1 MPQTQLA
8 HAVQAET
15 TAPSIDAEQLI
26 GALAKRIGSL
36 GTEVAD
42 VAGHLEEVTGRMT
55 QQSSEFKE
63 LQWAAETMVS
73 GNREIDRAARETQG
87 AASTAGAE
95 ITDSRKLMAE
105 AVANIDRLGQSVGKI
120 EERLGSFG
128 TVIKQIGGVA
138 ASIET
143 IAKHTRL
150 LALNAAIEAARA
162 GDAGRGFAV
171 VAAEV
176 KNLAEGTRKATDQI
190 GSIVRDLGAQIEG
203 LIAESGEA
211 TKHAGQAATG
221 AERVHG
227 VIIRSD
233 DAFKTVGREID
244 AIATAAAENM
254 RHCDSTIEKLSSL
267 SEGVEHTSANLGQA
281 DERLN
286 GLLSLSETLIEFIA
300 QSGVETA
307 DTPLIKS
314 VVETAS
320 RISNEFSAA
329 IKRREITASQLFD
342 EKYREIPGSNPP
354 QYMTDFTTFTDRLLP
369 PIQDPLQK
377 LDPRIVFCVAWAKGG
392 YLPTH
397 NPNYSHMQG
406 QDVEWNAANCR
417 NRRLFDD
424 RAVHKVAQSRKPF
437 LLQTYRRN
445 MGGGKFALMKDLSA
459 PIVVDGR
466 HWGAFRMG
474 FREMLGSGSSST

>member
-1 MPQTQLA
+1 MPQTQ
-8 HAVQAET
+8 HART
-15 TAPSIDAEQLI
+15 TPAGVDAPSIDTEELI
-26 GALAKRIGSL
+26 GALAKRIGNL

-42 VAGHLEEVTGRMT
+42 VAGHLEEVTGRMSE
-55 QQSSEFKE
+55 QSSEFKD
-63 LQWAAETMVS
+63 LQYAAETMVS

-87 AASTAGAE
+87 AASTAGGE
-95 ITDSRKLMAE
+95 ITDSRKLMEE
-105 AVANIDRLGQSVGKI
+105 AVTNIGRLTNSVGKI

-138 ASIET
+138 SSIET

-190 GSIVRDLGAQIEG
+190 SIIVRDLGSQIEG
-203 LIAESGEA
+203 LINESVEA
-211 TKHAGQAATG
+211 TKHAGQAASG
-221 AERVHG
+221 AERVQG

-254 RHCDSTIEKLSSL
+254 RHCDSTIEKLTSL
-267 SEGVEHTSANLGQA
+267 SEGVEHTSANLEQA
-281 DERLN
+281 DHRLN
-286 GLLSLSETLIEFIA
+286 GLLTLSETLIEFIA

-307 DTPLIKS
+307 DTPLIQA
-314 VVETAS
+314 VVDTAA
-320 RISNEFSAA
+320 RISSEFAAA
-329 IKRREITASQLFD
+329 IKRREITVSQLFD
-342 EKYREIPGSNPP
+342 ENYREIPGTNPS
-354 QYMTDFTTFTDRLLP
+354 QYMLDYTTFTDRLLP
-369 PIQDPLQK
+369 QIQDPLLK

-397 NPNYSHMQG
+397 NPSYSHPQG
-406 QDVEWNAANCR
+406 HDAEWNAANCR

-424 RAVHKVAQSRKPF
+424 RAVRKVGLSRKPF

-459 PIVVDGR
+459 PIVVEGK

-474 FREMLGSGSSST
+474 FRESLGSNA

>member
-1 MPQTQLA
+1 MPQPQFAPAMQT
-8 HAVQAET
+8 ET
-15 TAPSIDAEQLI
+15 DAPSVDSAQLI
-26 GALAKRIGSL
+26 GALATRIGSL

-42 VAGHLEEVTGRMT
+42 VAGHLEEVTSRMS

-63 LQWAAETMVS
+63 LQWTAETMVS

-87 AASTAGAE
+87 AASTAGTE
-95 ITDSRKLMAE
+95 ITDSRKLMEE
-105 AVANIDRLGQSVGKI
+105 AVTNIARLTQSVGKI
-120 EERLGSFG
+120 EDRLGSFG

-138 ASIET
+138 SSIET

-162 GDAGRGFAV
+162 GEAGRGFAV

-190 GSIVRDLGAQIEG
+190 GAIVRDLGSQIEG
-203 LIAESGEA
+203 LIAEGGEA
-211 TKHAGQAATG
+211 TRHAAQAATG
-221 AERVHG
+221 AERVQG

-254 RHCDSTIEKLSSL
+254 RHCDSTIEKLTSL
-267 SEGVEHTSANLGQA
+267 FEGVERTAVNLGQA
-281 DERLN
+281 DERLS

-300 QSGVETA
+300 QSGAESP
-307 DTPLIKS
+307 DTPLIR
-314 VVETAS
+314 VVVDTAA
-320 RISNEFSAA
+320 RIGNEFAAA
-329 IKRREITASQLFD
+329 IKRREITFAQLFD
-342 EKYREIPGSNPP
+342 ENYREIPGSNPP
-354 QYMTDFTTFTDRLLP
+354 QYMTAYTTFTDRLLP

-377 LDPRIVFCVAWAKGG
+377 IDPRVVFCVAWAKGG

-397 NPNYSHMQG
+397 NPDYSHRQG
-406 QDVEWNAANCR
+406 TDAEWNAAHCR

-424 RAVHKVAQSRKPF
+424 RAVRKVAENRKPF

-459 PIVVDGR
+459 PILVDGR

-474 FREMLGSGSSST
+474 YREC

>member
-1 MPQTQLA
+1 MPQSQFATV
-8 HAVQAET
+8 VQT
-15 TAPSIDAEQLI
+15 HTDAPSVDGAQLI
-26 GALAKRIGSL
+26 GALATRIGSL

-42 VAGHLEEVTGRMT
+42 VAGHLEEVSGCMS

-63 LQWAAETMVS
+63 LKWAAETMVE

-87 AASTAGAE
+87 AASTAGTE

-105 AVANIDRLGQSVGKI
+105 AVGNIARLAQSVGKI
-120 EERLGSFG
+120 EDRLGSFG

-138 ASIET
+138 SSIET

-162 GDAGRGFAV
+162 GEAGRGFAV

-190 GSIVRDLGAQIEG
+190 GAIVRDLGSQIEG
-203 LIAESGEA
+203 LIAEGGEA
-211 TKHAGQAATG
+211 TRNATQAATG
-221 AERVHG
+221 AERVQG

-254 RHCDSTIEKLSSL
+254 RHCDSTIEKLTSL
-267 SEGVEHTSANLGQA
+267 SAGVEHTADNLGRA

-286 GLLSLSETLIEFIA
+286 ALLTLSETLIEFIA
-300 QSGVETA
+300 QSGVESA
-307 DTPLIKS
+307 DTPLIRV
-314 VVETAS
+314 VVETAA
-320 RISNEFSAA
+320 RIGEEFAAA
-329 IKRREITASQLFD
+329 IRRREITAAQLFD
-342 EKYREIPGSNPP
+342 ENYREIPGSNPP
-354 QYMTDFTTFTDRLLP
+354 QYMTAYTTFTDRLLP

-377 LDPRIVFCVAWAKGG
+377 MDPRIVFCVAWAKGG

-397 NPNYSHMQG
+397 NPDYSHPQG
-406 QDVEWNAANCR
+406 SDAEWNAAHCR

-424 RAVHKVAQSRKPF
+424 RAVRKVAQSRKPF

-459 PIVVDGR
+459 PILVDGR
-466 HWGAFRMG
+466 HWGALRMG
-474 FREMLGSGSSST
+474 YREC

>member
-1 MPQTQLA
+1 MPQSQFA
-8 HAVQAET
+8 HAMQTEID
-15 TAPSIDAEQLI
+15 APSVDSAQLI
-26 GALAKRIGSL
+26 SALATRIGSL

-42 VAGHLEEVTGRMT
+42 VAGHLEEVTSRMS

-63 LQWAAETMVS
+63 LQWTSETMVA
-73 GNREIDRAARETQG
+73 GNREIDRAAREAQG
-87 AASTAGAE
+87 AASTAGTE
-95 ITDSRKLMAE
+95 ITDSRKLMEE
-105 AVANIDRLGQSVGKI
+105 AVSNIARLTQSVGKI
-120 EERLGSFG
+120 ENRLSSFG

-138 ASIET
+138 SSIET

-162 GDAGRGFAV
+162 GEAGRGFAV

-190 GSIVRDLGAQIEG
+190 GAIVRDLGSQIEG
-203 LIAESGEA
+203 LIAEGGEA
-211 TKHAGQAATG
+211 TKHAVQAAAG
-221 AERVHG
+221 AERVQG

-244 AIATAAAENM
+244 SIATAAAENM
-254 RHCDSTIEKLSSL
+254 RHCDSTIEKLTSL
-267 SEGVEHTSANLGQA
+267 SEGVERTAVNLGQA

-300 QSGVETA
+300 QSGVESA
-307 DTPLIKS
+307 DTPLIR
-314 VVETAS
+314 VVVDTAA
-320 RISNEFSAA
+320 RISNEFAAA
-329 IKRREITASQLFD
+329 IKRREITLAQLFD
-342 EKYREIPGSNPP
+342 ENYREIPGSNPP
-354 QYMTDFTTFTDRLLP
+354 QYMTAYTTFTDRLLP
-369 PIQDPLQK
+369 PIQDPVQK

-397 NPNYSHMQG
+397 NPDYSHRQG
-406 QDVEWNAANCR
+406 TDAEWNAAHCR
-417 NRRLFDD
+417 NRRVFDD
-424 RAVHKVAQSRKPF
+424 RAVRKVAQNRKPF

-459 PIVVDGR
+459 PILVDGR

-474 FREMLGSGSSST
+474 YREC

>member
-1 MPQTQLA
+1 MPQSQFA
-8 HAVQAET
+8 HVMQTET
-15 TAPSIDAEQLI
+15 DAPSVDSAQLI
-26 GALAKRIGSL
+26 SALATRIGSL

-42 VAGHLEEVTGRMT
+42 VAGHLEEVTSRMS

-63 LQWAAETMVS
+63 LQWTSETMVA
-73 GNREIDRAARETQG
+73 GNREIDRAAREAQG
-87 AASTAGAE
+87 AASTAGTE
-95 ITDSRKLMAE
+95 ITDSRKLMEE
-105 AVANIDRLGQSVGKI
+105 AVSNIARLTQSVGKI
-120 EERLGSFG
+120 EDRLGSFG

-138 ASIET
+138 SSIET

-162 GDAGRGFAV
+162 GEAGRGFAV

-190 GSIVRDLGAQIEG
+190 GAIVRDLGSQIEG
-203 LIAESGEA
+203 LIAEGGEA
-211 TKHAGQAATG
+211 TKHAVQAATG
-221 AERVHG
+221 AERVQG

-244 AIATAAAENM
+244 SIATAAAENM
-254 RHCDSTIEKLSSL
+254 RHCDSTIEKLTSL
-267 SEGVEHTSANLGQA
+267 SEGVEHTALNLGQA

-300 QSGVETA
+300 QSGVESA
-307 DTPLIKS
+307 DTPLIRV
-314 VVETAS
+314 VVETAA
-320 RISNEFSAA
+320 RIGNEFAAA
-329 IKRREITASQLFD
+329 IKRREITLAQLFD
-342 EKYREIPGSNPP
+342 ENYREIPGSNPP
-354 QYMTDFTTFTDRLLP
+354 QYMTAYTTFTDRLLP
-369 PIQDPLQK
+369 PIQDPVQK

-397 NPNYSHMQG
+397 NPDYSHRQG
-406 QDVEWNAANCR
+406 TDADWNAAHCR
-417 NRRLFDD
+417 NRRVFDD
-424 RAVHKVAQSRKPF
+424 RAVRKVAQNRKPF

-459 PIVVDGR
+459 PILVDGR

-474 FREMLGSGSSST
+474 YREC

>member
-1 MPQTQLA
+1 MPQPHSA
-8 HAVQAET
+8 QALQTET
-15 TAPSIDAEQLI
+15 DAPSDDSAQLI
-26 GALAKRIGSL
+26 GALATRIGSL

-42 VAGHLEEVTGRMT
+42 VAGHLEEVTSRMS

-63 LQWAAETMVS
+63 LQWAAETMVA
-73 GNREIDRAARETQG
+73 GNREIDRAARATQG
-87 AASTAGAE
+87 AASTAGTE
-95 ITDSRKLMAE
+95 ITDSRKLMEE
-105 AVANIDRLGQSVGKI
+105 AVGNIARLTQSVGKI
-120 EERLGSFG
+120 EDRLGLFG

-138 ASIET
+138 SSIET

-162 GDAGRGFAV
+162 GEAGRGFAV

-190 GSIVRDLGAQIEG
+190 GAIVRDLGSQIEG
-203 LIAESGEA
+203 LIAEGGEA
-211 TKHAGQAATG
+211 TRHAVQAATG
-221 AERVHG
+221 AERVQG

-244 AIATAAAENM
+244 AIATAAADNM
-254 RHCDSTIEKLSSL
+254 RHCDSTIEKLTAL
-267 SEGVEHTSANLGQA
+267 SEGVEHTAANLGQA

-300 QSGVETA
+300 QSGVESA
-307 DTPLIKS
+307 DTPLIR
-314 VVETAS
+314 VVVDAAA
-320 RISNEFSAA
+320 RIGNEFAAA
-329 IKRREITASQLFD
+329 IKRREITLAQLFD
-342 EKYREIPGSNPP
+342 ENYREIPGSNPP
-354 QYMTDFTTFTDRLLP
+354 QYMTAYTTFTDRLLP

-397 NPNYSHMQG
+397 NPDYSHRQG
-406 QDVEWNAANCR
+406 TDAEWNAAHCR
-417 NRRLFDD
+417 NRRVFDD
-424 RAVHKVAQSRKPF
+424 RAVRKVAQNRKPF

-459 PIVVDGR
+459 PILVDGR

-474 FREMLGSGSSST
+474 YREC

>member
-1 MPQTQLA
+1 MPQTPLA
-8 HAVQAET
+8 RAL
-15 TAPSIDAEQLI
+15 PIDATPASMDTGKLI
-26 GALAKRIGSL
+26 GALAQRVGNL
-36 GTEVAD
+36 GIEVAD
-42 VAGHLEEVTGRMT
+42 VAGHLEEVTDRMT
-55 QQSSEFKE
+55 RQSTEFKQ
-63 LQWAAETMVS
+63 LQYAAETMVS
-73 GNREIDRAARETQG
+73 GNREIDRAVRETQS
-87 AASTAGAE
+87 AASAAGSE
-95 ITDSRKLMAE
+95 ITDSRKLMLA
-105 AVANIDRLGQSVGKI
+105 AVENISELTRSVARI

-128 TVIKQIGGVA
+128 TVIQQIGGVA

-176 KNLAEGTRKATDQI
+176 KNLSEGTRKATDQI
-190 GSIVRDLGAQIEG
+190 RAIVRDLGPQIDG
-203 LIAESGEA
+203 LISESGEA
-211 TKHAGQAATG
+211 TQYAGQAASG

-244 AIATAAAENM
+244 AIAAAAAENM
-254 RHCDSTIEKLSSL
+254 RHCDSTIEKLTSL
-267 SEGVEHTSANLGQA
+267 SEGVEHTSANLEHA
-281 DERLN
+281 DQRLN

-307 DTPLIKS
+307 DTPLIQA
-314 VVETAS
+314 VVDTAA
-320 RISNEFSAA
+320 RISREFSAA
-329 IKRREITASQLFD
+329 VRRREISSEQLFD
-342 EKYREIPGSNPP
+342 EDYREIPGTNPP
-354 QYMTDFTTFTDRLLP
+354 QYLTDYTSLTDRLLP

-397 NPNYSHMQG
+397 NPQYSHPQG
-406 QDVEWNAANCR
+406 LDVEWNAAHCR
-417 NRRLFDD
+417 NRRIFDD
-424 RAVHKVAQSRKPF
+424 RAVRKVGESRKPF

-445 MGGGKFALMKDLSA
+445 MGGGRFVMMRDLSA
-459 PIVVDGR
+459 PIIVDGR
-466 HWGAFRMG
+466 HWGALRMG
-474 FREMLGSGSSST
+474 FRESLSDS

>member
-1 MPQTQLA
+1 MPQPQFAPAMQT
-8 HAVQAET
+8 ET
-15 TAPSIDAEQLI
+15 DAPSVDSAQLI
-26 GALAKRIGSL
+26 GALATRIGSL

-42 VAGHLEEVTGRMT
+42 VAGHLEEVTSRMS
-55 QQSSEFKE
+55 QQSTEFKE
-63 LQWAAETMVS
+63 LQWTSETMVA
-73 GNREIDRAARETQG
+73 GNREIDRAAREAQG
-87 AASTAGAE
+87 AASTAGTE
-95 ITDSRKLMAE
+95 ITDSRKLMEE
-105 AVANIDRLGQSVGKI
+105 AVSNIARLTQSVGKI
-120 EERLGSFG
+120 EDRLGSFG

-138 ASIET
+138 SSIET

-162 GDAGRGFAV
+162 GEAGRGFAV

-190 GSIVRDLGAQIEG
+190 GAIVRDLGSQIEG
-203 LIAESGEA
+203 LIAEGGEA
-211 TKHAGQAATG
+211 TRHAVQAATG
-221 AERVHG
+221 AERVQG

-244 AIATAAAENM
+244 AIATAAADNM
-254 RHCDSTIEKLSSL
+254 RHCDSTIEKLTAL
-267 SEGVEHTSANLGQA
+267 SEGVEHTAANLGQA

-300 QSGVETA
+300 QSGVESA
-307 DTPLIKS
+307 DTPLIR
-314 VVETAS
+314 VVVDAAA
-320 RISNEFSAA
+320 RIGNEFAAA
-329 IKRREITASQLFD
+329 IKRREITLAQLFD
-342 EKYREIPGSNPP
+342 ENYREIPGSNPP
-354 QYMTDFTTFTDRLLP
+354 QYMTAYTTFTDRLLP

-397 NPNYSHMQG
+397 NPDYSHRQG
-406 QDVEWNAANCR
+406 TDAEWNAAHCR
-417 NRRLFDD
+417 NRRVFDD
-424 RAVHKVAQSRKPF
+424 RAVRKVAQNRKPF

-459 PIVVDGR
+459 PILVDGR

-474 FREMLGSGSSST
+474 YREC

>member
-1 MPQTQLA
+1 MPQPQLA
-8 HAVQAET
+8 HAPQTDAA
-15 TAPSIDAEQLI
+15 APAVDTEQLI
-26 GALAKRIGSL
+26 GALAKRIGNL

-42 VAGHLEEVTGRMT
+42 VTGHLEEVTGRMSE
-55 QQSSEFKE
+55 QSTEFKE

-73 GNREIDRAARETQG
+73 GNREIDRAARATQG
-87 AASTAGAE
+87 AAGAAGTE
-95 ITDSRKLMAE
+95 ITDSRKLMEE
-105 AVANIDRLGQSVGKI
+105 AVANIGRLTQSVGKI

-138 ASIET
+138 SSIET

-190 GSIVRDLGAQIEG
+190 GHIVRDLGSQIEG
-203 LIAESGEA
+203 LIAEGGEA
-211 TKHAGQAATG
+211 ANHAAQAATG
-221 AERVHG
+221 AERVQG

-254 RHCDSTIEKLSSL
+254 RHCDSTIEKLTSL
-267 SEGVEHTSANLGQA
+267 SEGVERTAVNLGKA

-300 QSGVETA
+300 QSGVQTA
-307 DTPLIKS
+307 DTPLIQV
-314 VVETAS
+314 VVETAA
-320 RISNEFSAA
+320 RIGNEFAAA
-329 IKRREITASQLFD
+329 IRRREITAAQLFD
-342 EKYREIPGSNPP
+342 ENYREIPGSNPP
-354 QYMTDFTTFTDRLLP
+354 QYMTDYTTFTDRLLP
-369 PIQDPLQK
+369 PIQDPLQR

-397 NPNYSHMQG
+397 NPNYSHPQG
-406 QDVEWNAANCR
+406 TDAAWNAANCR

-424 RAVHKVAQSRKPF
+424 RAVRKVAQNRKPF
-437 LLQTYRRN
+437 LLQTYRRD

-459 PIVVDGR
+459 PILVDGR
-466 HWGAFRMG
+466 HWGALRMG
-474 FREMLGSGSSST
+474 FRESLTGGTSGT

>member
-1 MPQTQLA
+1 
-8 HAVQAET
+8 
-15 TAPSIDAEQLI
+15 
-26 GALAKRIGSL
+26 
-36 GTEVAD
+36 
-42 VAGHLEEVTGRMT
+42 
-55 QQSSEFKE
+55 
-63 LQWAAETMVS
+63 
-73 GNREIDRAARETQG
+73 
-87 AASTAGAE
+87 
-95 ITDSRKLMAE
+95 
-105 AVANIDRLGQSVGKI
+105 
-120 EERLGSFG
+120 
-128 TVIKQIGGVA
+128 VIKQIGGVA
-138 ASIET
+138 SSIET

-162 GDAGRGFAV
+162 GEAGRGFAV

-190 GSIVRDLGAQIEG
+190 GAIVRDLGAQIDG
-203 LIAESGEA
+203 LIAEGGEA
-211 TKHAGQAATG
+211 TELGGQAAAG

-254 RHCDSTIEKLSSL
+254 RHCDSTIEKLTAL
-267 SEGVEHTSANLGQA
+267 SEGVEHTSQNLGQA
-281 DERLN
+281 DARLN
-286 GLLSLSETLIEFIA
+286 GLLSLSETLIEYIA

-307 DTPLIKS
+307 DSPLIR
-314 VVETAS
+314 VVMETAA
-320 RISNEFSAA
+320 RISSEFTAA

-342 EKYREIPGSNPP
+342 EHYREIPGSNPS
-354 QYMTDFTTFTDRLLP
+354 QYMTDYTNFADRLLP
-369 PIQDPLQK
+369 AIQDPLQT

-397 NPNYSHMQG
+397 NPNYRHPQG
-406 QDVEWNAANCR
+406 QDAEWNAANCR

-424 RAVHKVAQSRKPF
+424 RAVRKVSQNRKPF

-445 MGGGKFALMKDLSA
+445 MGYGKFALMKDLSA

-474 FREMLGSGSSST
+474 FRETLDR

>member
-1 MPQTQLA
+1 MSQSQSA
-8 HAVQAET
+8 HALQAET
-15 TAPSIDAEQLI
+15 DAPSADSAELI
-26 GALAKRIGSL
+26 GALATRIGSL

-42 VAGHLEEVTGRMT
+42 VAGHLEEVTSRMSR
-55 QQSSEFKE
+55 QSSEFKE
-63 LQWAAETMVS
+63 LQWAAETMVA

-87 AASTAGAE
+87 AASTAGTE
-95 ITDSRKLMAE
+95 ITDSRKLMEE
-105 AVANIDRLGQSVGKI
+105 AVSNIGRLTQSVGKI
-120 EERLGSFG
+120 EDRLGSFG

-138 ASIET
+138 SSIET

-162 GDAGRGFAV
+162 GEAGRGFAV

-190 GSIVRDLGAQIEG
+190 GAIVRDLGSQIEG
-203 LIAESGEA
+203 LIAEGGEA
-211 TKHAGQAATG
+211 TRHAVQAATG
-221 AERVHG
+221 AERVQG

-254 RHCDSTIEKLSSL
+254 RHCDSTIEKLTSL
-267 SEGVEHTSANLGQA
+267 SEGVERTAVNLGKA

-286 GLLSLSETLIEFIA
+286 GLLTLSETLIEFIA
-300 QSGVETA
+300 QSGVESP
-307 DTPLIKS
+307 DTPLIR
-314 VVETAS
+314 VVVDTAA
-320 RISNEFSAA
+320 RIGNEFAAA
-329 IKRREITASQLFD
+329 IRRREITIAQLFD
-342 EKYREIPGSNPP
+342 ENYREIPGSNPP
-354 QYMTDFTTFTDRLLP
+354 QFMTAYTTFTDRLLP

-397 NPNYSHMQG
+397 NPDYSHRQG
-406 QDVEWNAANCR
+406 TDAEWNAAHCR
-417 NRRLFDD
+417 NRRVFDD
-424 RAVHKVAQSRKPF
+424 RAVRKVAANRKPF

-459 PIVVDGR
+459 PILVDGR

-474 FREMLGSGSSST
+474 YREC